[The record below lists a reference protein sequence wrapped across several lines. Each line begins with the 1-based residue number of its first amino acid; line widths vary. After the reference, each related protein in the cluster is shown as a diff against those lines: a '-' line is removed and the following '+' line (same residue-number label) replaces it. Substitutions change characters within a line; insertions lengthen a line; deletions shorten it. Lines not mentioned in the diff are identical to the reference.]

1 MADSKIVPGFAS
13 RSVAEQPL
21 TANGAGE
28 NSRRIFLLIGRL
40 ALAVTFLF
48 AAHAKLKPQAAM
60 PWSVA
65 SVRTS
70 LSMFAMQVD
79 SYQFLSPRA
88 VSAAAHW
95 LPFIELAVGLWLLT
109 GLWVRYSSLFAT
121 LLLGGFFALMV
132 RTYSAGLEINC
143 GCFGPGEK
151 LGVKS
156 LLRDGSLLTFSLAVT
171 VCAFLSRPKHGDR
184 SISAAVPTS
193 QNAG

>member
-1 MADSKIVPGFAS
+1 MADSKVIPGFAS
-13 RSVAEQPL
+13 RSVAELPL
-21 TANGAGE
+21 IANRARE
-28 NSRRIFLLIGRL
+28 NSQRIFLLIGRL
-40 ALAVTFLF
+40 ALAVIFLF
-48 AAHAKLKPQAAM
+48 AAYAKLKPQAAM
-60 PWSVA
+60 PWSFG

-79 SYQFLSPRA
+79 SYQLLSPRA

-95 LPFIELAVGLWLLT
+95 LPFIELAGGLWLLT
-109 GLWVRYSSLFAT
+109 GLWMRYSSLFAT
-121 LLLGGFFALMV
+121 LLLAGFFALMV

-156 LLRDGSLLTFSLAVT
+156 LLRDGSLLAFSLAVT
-171 VCAFLSRPKHGDR
+171 VCAFLARPKHGDG

-193 QNAG
+193 QSAG